1 MNLQERIDAFDFL
14 GEYLR
19 NDKGLLESINEFELK
34 SSNVWFTYENVIY
47 SLEYWGNVLNKNSL
61 NNWISSYE
69 SNSNRISVLVIMAG
83 NIPLVGFHDL
93 LSVLITGN
101 DLIVK
106 MSSSDNIL
114 PRLLLNKL
122 IQINKEFDKVIHFTD
137 CIDSCNPESV
147 IATGGSVSANFF
159 NYRYRSVN
167 RVVRSSRSSVAIL
180 RGDETEGD
188 LIALADDVFSYFG
201 LGCRSVSKIFL
212 PVGFDV
218 GLLMEVFSRH
228 KSLNRHEKY
237 MNNYNYYKSIY
248 ILQDDAFFDNGV
260 CIMKKD
266 DGFFSPVA
274 VVYYDFYDDIQ
285 LVYNYISANSDKIQ
299 CVVSKEHLPF
309 GSAQS
314 PSLSDYADNIDII
327 DFLVKT

>member
-1 MNLQERIDAFDFL
+1 MNLQERIEAFDLL

-34 SSNVWFTYENVIY
+34 SSNVWFNYENILY
-47 SLEYWGNVLNKNSL
+47 SLEYWGNVLNKSSL
-61 NNWISSYE
+61 NNWMSSYV

-101 DLIVK
+101 DVIVK
-106 MSSSDNIL
+106 MSRGDNIL

-122 IQINKEFDKVIHFTD
+122 MQINKKFDKFINFTD
-137 CIDSCNPESV
+137 CIDNCNPDSV

-180 RGDETEGD
+180 RGDETEVDMIG
-188 LIALADDVFSYFG
+188 LADDVFSYFG

-218 GLLMEVFSRH
+218 DLLMEAFSRY
-228 KSLNRHEKY
+228 KSLNSHEKY
-237 MNNYNYYKSIY
+237 MSNYNYYKSIS
-248 ILQDDAFFDNGV
+248 ILL
-260 CIMKKD
+260 KD
-266 DGFFSPVA
+266 
-274 VVYYDFYDDIQ
+274 
-285 LVYNYISANSDKIQ
+285 
-299 CVVSKEHLPF
+299 
-309 GSAQS
+309 
-314 PSLSDYADNIDII
+314 
-327 DFLVKT
+327 